1 MKADRTISL
10 EELRQ
15 IQQSAF
21 HLELLPKSNQVIV
34 DYIKRFNVTDYT
46 LKQWE
51 QSCTQSQH

>member
-34 DYIKRFNVTDYT
+34 DYVKRFNVTDYT

-51 QSCTQSQH
+51 TSCTLQPH